1 MAPWASCC
9 TCATLLDDTKK
20 GGHHSSSSLSSSSE
34 KPILFTRH
42 LDCCQRD
49 ICATCQNSNPRFQEY
64 CPFCQISTGP
74 SALPKEGLRLPPSY
88 TRRDAT
94 KSKERDTTTAPPS
107 YDEAISITQTSSSSL
122 VTANPSSS
130 ASCTSSSSS
139 FSSVPQNTDD
149 TIHHLSPTDT
159 LAGLSVVYGVP
170 VAILRRHNHLY
181 SDTLVTARKWLLIP
195 ATHYSGPSLSKPPD
209 AAEEERKLKL
219 RRWMVATKCAD
230 YTVAQLYLKGADGD
244 LDAAVALYKDDDDW
258 ERKNPLKHNGRTGN
272 SNNNNNNNN
281 HRSSRSSSSS
291 TTAAAGLVA
300 QLSR

>member
-20 GGHHSSSSLSSSSE
+20 GGHHYSSSSSE

-88 TRRDAT
+88 TRRDGT
-94 KSKERDTTTAPPS
+94 KSNNDKERDTTAAPPS
-107 YDEAISITQTSSSSL
+107 YDEAISVTQTSSSSFM
-122 VTANPSSS
+122 TANPSSS
-130 ASCTSSSSS
+130 SSSSASSS
-139 FSSVPQNTDD
+139 FSSAPQNTDD
-149 TIHHLSPTDT
+149 IVHHLSPTDT
-159 LAGLSVVYGVP
+159 LAGLSVAYGVP
-170 VAILRRHNHLY
+170 VAILRRHNHLF

-258 ERKNPLKHNGRTGN
+258 ERNNPLKHNARTRN
-272 SNNNNNNNN
+272 SNNNNG
-281 HRSSRSSSSS
+281 RSSRSSSSA
-291 TTAAAGLVA
+291 TAAAGFVA